1 MRYAAE
7 SMMIAPLFIEMG
19 GVVASSAKFPPLGQ
33 FLSFFFILE
42 QNGVAFLLAAGHHL
56 CQYFIEPGRGGGWG
70 KLTYCIL
77 LSYRERGC
85 YGACANAVWATADAA
100 DEDKSSA
107 APKRQTT
114 IRAVTLPLTVIR

>member
-1 MRYAAE
+1 MSSPALQNFLHLAIF
-7 SMMIAPLFIEMG
+7 SLF
-19 GVVASSAKFPPLGQ
+19 
-33 FLSFFFILE
+33 FFFILE
-42 QNGVAFLLAAGHHL
+42 QNGVAFLLAAGPHL
-56 CQYFIEPGRGGGWG
+56 CQYFIEPGGGGGKVGG